1 LHTCANDRIGDAI
14 VRRCLLLSSAD
25 SDEANDGANDPAIV
39 RRSLLLSSVDS
50 DEANDPAIVRK
61 SLLLSSADS
70 DEAND
75 GANDPAIVRTEALY
89 PLTQRTL
96 AAIQNFSQA
105 NDVGEGASIMPV
117 TTSPMFWRI

>member
-1 LHTCANDRIGDAI
+1 LHTCAIDRIGDAI
-14 VRRCLLLSSAD
+14 VRRSLLLSSAD

-39 RRSLLLSSVDS
+39 RR
-50 DEANDPAIVRK
+50 

-89 PLTQRTL
+89 PLTRMS
-96 AAIQNFSQA
+96 N
-105 NDVGEGASIMPV
+105 
-117 TTSPMFWRI
+117 TSL

>member
-1 LHTCANDRIGDAI
+1 LHTCANDRIGYAI
-14 VRRCLLLSSAD
+14 VRRSPLLSSAD

-39 RRSLLLSSVDS
+39 RRSPLLSSADS
-50 DEANDPAIVRK
+50 DEANDGANDPAIVRR

-89 PLTQRTL
+89 PLTFLKL
-96 AAIQNFSQA
+96 ALVPF
-105 NDVGEGASIMPV
+105 VEIMHIKNIG
-117 TTSPMFWRI
+117 SRK